1 MALDVVEWVDRRGCT
16 HAGPAVNLNPL
27 IGEINMHK
35 EDTQVLVRALAPLNF
50 GGDLVPFIEY
60 RGKPVVAAREVGE
73 RLGYADPT
81 DLADNIAGA
90 WSEDFIEG
98 TDFVRVTG
106 VDLEGIK
113 AHDNPVVHGVVAPRA
128 NQVTLLTESG
138 AQMAAMLS
146 RTEKGREFRRWVVD
160 VAIPALRSQMVR
172 ARADAD
178 VHQWTIGRKRPA
190 EDHVILWREARDLG
204 RTEIAASEAAMKAS
218 HVRIKAE
225 RLEAQRLRVEV
236 NQKERRELQAGLL
249 RAMRDEI
256 EDWRSGSRK
265 VRTVRGLSERVDTV
279 ILDEK
284 ACRGATPYLLRD
296 TERRYC

>member
-1 MALDVVEWVDRRGCT
+1 
-16 HAGPAVNLNPL
+16 
-27 IGEINMHK
+27 MHK
-35 EDTQVLVRALAPLNF
+35 EDTQVLVRALAPLDF
-50 GGDLVPFIEY
+50 GGAAVSFIEY

-73 RLGYADPT
+73 RLGYADPY
-81 DLADNIAGA
+81 DIARNVAGA
-90 WSEDFIEG
+90 WSEEFVEG
-98 TDFVRVTG
+98 TDFVRLTG
-106 VDLEGIK
+106 DDLAAIK
-113 AHDNPVVHGVVAPRA
+113 VMDSGPNQPAVVEPNARYA
-128 NQVTLLTESG
+128 LLLTESG

-178 VHQWTIGRKRPA
+178 VHQWTLGGRRATP
-190 EDHVILWREARDLG
+190 DHILLWREARDLN
-204 RTEIAASEAAMKAS
+204 RAEIAASEAATKAS
-218 HVRIKAE
+218 HARIKAE
-225 RLEAQRLRVEV
+225 QLEAQRLRVEV

-265 VRTVRGLSERVDTV
+265 VRTVRGLSERVETV

-284 ACRGATPYLLRD
+284 ACRGAPPHLLRD
-296 TERRYC
+296 TERRHR

>member
-1 MALDVVEWVDRRGCT
+1 MQVESTSFAVMLRATFDGATIPVIENKGKPAWIASDVGRAIGLADHRDAARRLRERKAEGT
-16 HAGPAVNLNPL
+16 YWRDLTDDELAAA
-27 IGEINMHK
+27 K
-35 EDTQVLVRALAPLNF
+35 ELGLLAPQ
-50 GGDLVPFIEY
+50 VPTGTLILEPGLYWLLMTADTERAEAFREWLAEVHLPSL
-60 RGKPVVAAREVGE
+60 REQAVVAE
-73 RLGYADPT
+73 R
-81 DLADNIAGA
+81 
-90 WSEDFIEG
+90 
-98 TDFVRVTG
+98 
-106 VDLEGIK
+106 
-113 AHDNPVVHGVVAPRA
+113 
-128 NQVTLLTESG
+128 
-138 AQMAAMLS
+138 AA
-146 RTEKGREFRRWVVD
+146 
-160 VAIPALRSQMVR
+160 IR

-178 VHQWTIGRKRPA
+178 VHQWTIGNKRATP
-190 EDHVILWREARDLG
+190 DHLLLWREARDLN
-204 RTEIAASEAAMKAS
+204 RAEIAASEAAMKAS

-296 TERRYC
+296 TERRHG